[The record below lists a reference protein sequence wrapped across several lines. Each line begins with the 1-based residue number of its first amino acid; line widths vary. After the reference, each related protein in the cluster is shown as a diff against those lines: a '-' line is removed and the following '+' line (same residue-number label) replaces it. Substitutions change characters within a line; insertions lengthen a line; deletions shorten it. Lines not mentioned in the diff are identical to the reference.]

1 MNEIFK
7 NIIFYMQHKYIYFP
21 INNVLYPRED
31 IVAKTTYI
39 EFTFHRK
46 RTAKKTS
53 KIFKVS

>member
-7 NIIFYMQHKYIYFP
+7 NKIFYMQHKYIYFP

-46 RTAKKTS
+46 RTVEKQ
-53 KIFKVS
+53 VRYLR